1 MTQTIR
7 HKRLA
12 KNIGKSRS
20 LKEAM
25 IKSDYSPS
33 YAEKGQGQ
41 IKKTEGFQ
49 EAVEPVLDRYLREE
63 KRLLDAA
70 EKKDLTQE
78 QYRTVIDSLDKVRKQ
93 IQLLSGGSTGN
104 IGMIIQISQE
114 IANKNGINSQSGAN
128 S

>member
-1 MTQTIR
+1 MPTIR

-12 KNIGKSRS
+12 KNLRNSKSM
-20 LKEAM
+20 KEAM
-25 IKSDYSPS
+25 LKADYSPS
-33 YAEKGQGQ
+33 YANSSTQMKE
-41 IKKTEGFQ
+41 TEGFK
-49 EAVEPVLDRYLREE
+49 EAVEPVLDRYLKEE

-114 IANKNGINSQSGAN
+114 IANKNGINSMSGEN
-128 S
+128 SQ